1 MVMEITLEKSTGMLM
16 KAKDKAK
23 ISGMICDPSTGEPKY
38 WLLGSWLSHIDIEK
52 YDPKKKSWG
61 ET

>member
-1 MVMEITLEKSTGMLM
+1 MEINLEKSYTMFQ

-23 ISGMICDPSTGEPKY
+23 ISGMICDPKTNEPKF
-38 WLLGSWLSHIDIEK
+38 WLIGSWLSHIDIEK

-61 ET
+61 NT